1 VARKIVKVRYD
12 TEGNHLVVIFDQR
25 PGFTIDDG
33 STGRNRYNKQELAVV
48 RETLMHEILT
58 LKEIESRFESEW
70 VLVQD
75 PEFDEQLRVVRGKVI
90 FHSKSRDELDEK
102 DKEFQP
108 KSAAYLYTGA
118 MPENT
123 AIVL

>member
-1 VARKIVKVRYD
+1 M
-12 TEGNHLVVIFDQR
+12 TEV
-25 PGFTIDDG
+25 
-33 STGRNRYNKQELAVV
+33 
-48 RETLMHEILT
+48 LT
-58 LKEIESRFESEW
+58 LQEIETRFESEW
-70 VLVQD
+70 VLVED
-75 PEFDEQLRVVRGKVI
+75 PEFDEQLQVLRGKVI

-102 DKEFQP
+102 DEALRP

>member
-1 VARKIVKVRYD
+1 M
-12 TEGNHLVVIFDQR
+12 Q
-25 PGFTIDDG
+25 
-33 STGRNRYNKQELAVV
+33 
-48 RETLMHEILT
+48 EILT
-58 LKEIESRFESEW
+58 LQEIETRFESEW
-70 VLVQD
+70 VLVED
-75 PEFDEQLRVVRGKVI
+75 PELDEHLQVVRGKVI

-102 DKEFQP
+102 DGELRP

>member
-1 VARKIVKVRYD
+1 M
-12 TEGNHLVVIFDQR
+12 Q
-25 PGFTIDDG
+25 
-33 STGRNRYNKQELAVV
+33 
-48 RETLMHEILT
+48 EILT
-58 LKEIESRFESEW
+58 LQEIESRFESEW
-70 VLVQD
+70 VLVGD
-75 PEFDEQLRVVRGKVI
+75 SEFDEQLEVVRGKVI

-102 DKEFQP
+102 DKGFRP

>member
-1 VARKIVKVRYD
+1 M
-12 TEGNHLVVIFDQR
+12 
-25 PGFTIDDG
+25 
-33 STGRNRYNKQELAVV
+33 QEIM
-48 RETLMHEILT
+48 TLQ
-58 LKEIESRFESEW
+58 EIESRFESEW
-70 VLVQD
+70 VLVED
-75 PEFDEQLRVVRGKVI
+75 PEFDEQFQVVRGKVI

-108 KSAAYLYTGA
+108 KCAAYLYTGT